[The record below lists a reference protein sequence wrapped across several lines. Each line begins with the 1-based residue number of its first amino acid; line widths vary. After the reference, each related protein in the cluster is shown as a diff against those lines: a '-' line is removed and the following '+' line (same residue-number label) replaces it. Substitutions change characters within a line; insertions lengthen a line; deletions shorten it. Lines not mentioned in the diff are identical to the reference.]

1 MTAFHLLGNRVER
14 QIQFVEHMK
23 ISVFNSGSIRIYGV
37 INMIAF
43 SIMMWFVSIILVLLS
58 ISLLRGNYAGVHGKV
73 LDSTDDKEG
82 YAKALGKPI
91 LLLGIGIAMAG
102 ITAVA
107 LQQKY
112 SIIITV
118 AFIAI
123 IVIIVAIW
131 AGKIQKRFS

>member
-58 ISLLRGNYAGVHGKV
+58 ISLLRGNYASMHGKV

-91 LLLGIGIAMAG
+91 LLLEVGFAVVG
-102 ITAVA
+102 ITAVV
-107 LQQKY
+107 LPQKY
-112 SIIITV
+112 SILISV
-118 AFIAI
+118 AFI
-123 IVIIVAIW
+123 VIILMIAVIW
-131 AGKIQKRFS
+131 GGKILNKFS